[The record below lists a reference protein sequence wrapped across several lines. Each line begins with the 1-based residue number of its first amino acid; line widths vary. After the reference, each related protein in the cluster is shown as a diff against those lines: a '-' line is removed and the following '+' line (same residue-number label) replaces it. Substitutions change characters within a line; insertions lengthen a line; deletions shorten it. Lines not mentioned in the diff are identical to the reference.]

1 MAFATLSFSE
11 LVRAFTSRSERYPIL
26 RIGLLGNKWMIYAV
40 VSSLVLLLLAIYVPF
55 LQPIF
60 NTVPL
65 AWEHWRIILPLLFVP
80 AIVAEISKALMSRG
94 SGARMVG

>member
-1 MAFATLSFSE
+1 
-11 LVRAFTSRSERYPIL
+11 
-26 RIGLLGNKWMIYAV
+26 
-40 VSSLVLLLLAIYVPF
+40 VLLLLAIYVPF

-65 AWEHWRIILPLLFVP
+65 TWEHWRIILPLLFVP
-80 AIVAEISKALMSRG
+80 AIVAEISKSLMSRG